1 MKNRKLLSLLL
12 VLALTMS
19 LLAACAP
26 QNNSDPTAT
35 PTESTASTGPA
46 ATGTPAPEK
55 TPEPKPLKTELTIGF
70 TNVPSGFDPLQGT
83 STTPLLF
90 STLVQTD
97 ANMEV
102 VPDLAESYSVSVDG
116 LVYTFKLRSDVN
128 FTDGTAVKASDV
140 VFSYNKI
147 IENATS
153 IDLSVVE
160 KIEATDDST
169 IVITLKRTYSVFIL
183 TVTTVGIA
191 PEHLYSDDFALNPV
205 GSGPFKLAQYNVDEQ
220 FILEANDDYYN
231 GVPAMKRVIFV
242 KMDSEDVRLAA
253 VQSGQVDITLTSAV
267 TAAGVGTVPGYYLLN
282 EKSVDNMGF
291 VVPFTYDEGI
301 INEYDAPVGNDVT
314 GDPAIRVA
322 LAYGLDRQQICDD
335 ALSGFASP
343 AYSENDGMPWS
354 NPESKIDYDLSFAR
368 KTLDDAGWVD
378 SDGDGIREK
387 DGLKASFVLLY
398 FANDSVRQAVAHA
411 VAQQARENLGIEID
425 VDAAASADFAKVMYS
440 NPMILAWG
448 SSNPMTSYK
457 LFHSS
462 NAGKNDW
469 YNPENFTNEK
479 VDEYLDAALSAKS
492 IEESYEFWQMAQWDG
507 ETGTSMRGDSP
518 YIFLI
523 NKDHLYWARDGLDTG
538 IQKIHAHGDAWPLVA
553 NLREWKWVS

>member
-1 MKNRKLLSLLL
+1 MKNKKLLSLLL
-12 VLALTMS
+12 VMALAISM
-19 LLAACAP
+19 LAACSTQKTP
-26 QNNSDPTAT
+26 TPTAT
-35 PTESTASTGPA
+35 PTATATA
-46 ATGTPAPEK
+46 APEETPTT
-55 TPEPKPLKTELTIGF
+55 TPEPAKTELTIGF
-70 TNVPSGFDPLQGT
+70 TSIPSSFDPLQGT

-97 ANMEV
+97 TDMNV
-102 VPDLAESYSVSVDG
+102 VPDLAESYSVSDDG
-116 LVYTFKLRSDVN
+116 LVYTFKLRSDAK
-128 FTDGTAVKASDV
+128 FTDGTDVKASDV
-140 VFSYNKI
+140 VFSYNTI

-153 IDLSVVE
+153 IDLSIVDTV
-160 KIEATDDST
+160 EATDETT
-169 IVITLKRTYSVFIL
+169 IVITLKKTNSVFIL

-191 PEHLYSDDFALNPV
+191 PEHLYSEDFGLEPV

-220 FILEANDDYYN
+220 FILEANEDYYD

-267 TAAGVGTVPGYYLLN
+267 TAAGVASVPGYYLLN
-282 EKSVDNMGF
+282 KKSVDNMGF

-301 INEYDAPVGNDVT
+301 INEYDAPVGNNVT
-314 GDPAIRVA
+314 GDPAIRKA

-354 NPESKIDYDLSFAR
+354 NPENEIAYDLAFAQ

-378 SDGDGIREK
+378 SDDDGVRDK

-398 FANDSVRQAVAHA
+398 FASDSVRQAVAHA
-411 VAQQARENLGIEID
+411 VAQQALENLGIEVD
-425 VDAAASADFAKVMYS
+425 VDAAASADFATVMYS
-440 NPMILAWG
+440 HPMILAWG

-469 YNPENFTNEK
+469 YNPENFTNDK
-479 VDEYLDAALSAKS
+479 VDEYLDAALNAKS

-507 ETGTSMRGDSP
+507 KTGTSMRGDSP

-523 NKDHLYWARDGLDTG
+523 NKDHLYWAREGLDTG
-538 IQKIHAHGDAWPLVA
+538 VQKIHAHGDAWPLVA
-553 NLREWKWVS
+553 NLREWTWAS

>member
-26 QNNSDPTAT
+26 QNNSDPTAM
-35 PTESTASTGPA
+35 PEATAG
-46 ATGTPAPEK
+46 TGTETPATSAPEV
-55 TPEPKPLKTELTIGF
+55 TDELEPAKTELTIGF
-70 TNVPSGFDPLQGT
+70 TSVPSGFDPLQGT

-231 GVPAMKRVIFV
+231 GIPAMKRVIFV

-314 GDPAIRVA
+314 GDPAIRTA

-387 DGLKASFVLLY
+387 DGLKASFALLY